1 VFPYYYETDNEEL
14 RHAELCDIEYK
25 IVVHAQDSGYVA
37 EVYYHVDA
45 WKWFMASSMRAQ
57 AKEAVENLLC
67 VSAALLQD
75 ANFNKGLPGFVG
87 KAKCIRGGIFQEH
100 PKK

>member
-1 VFPYYYETDNEEL
+1 MEMVYGKQ
-14 RHAELCDIEYK
+14 HA
-25 IVVHAQDSGYVA
+25 STP
-37 EVYYHVDA
+37 
-45 WKWFMASSMRAQ
+45 
-57 AKEAVENLLC
+57 KEAVENLLC

-87 KAKCIRGGIFQEH
+87 KAKCIRGGIFQVH